1 MNWNRRKALPEWE
14 KRRIRNRHEKYLRR
28 EKILAYILAFLVLA
42 VITVGMF
49 IDMYF
54 IVGGV

>member
-1 MNWNRRKALPEWE
+1 MNWNRRKELPKWE
-14 KRRIRNRHEKYLRR
+14 KRRIRNRHEKYLRK

-42 VITVGMF
+42 IITVGMF

>member
-1 MNWNRRKALPEWE
+1 MNWNRRKALPKWE
-14 KRRIRNRHEKYLRR
+14 KRRIRNRHEKYLRK